1 MSSAD
6 GEKTTDRITGY
17 HAHVYFDETTEAAA
31 AALRDGIDR
40 RFDTELGRWHRK
52 PVGPHPAW
60 MYQVAF
66 APAQFAALVP
76 YLALN
81 RSGLSVLIHPNTGDA
96 LADHLDHALWL
107 GEPLTLDP
115 EPLKRT

>member
-1 MSSAD
+1 MNSAD
-6 GEKTTDRITGY
+6 GEKTTDTITGY
-17 HAHVYFDETTEAAA
+17 HAHVYFDAASEAQAA
-31 AALRDGIDR
+31 VLRDAIGAH
-40 RFDTELGRWHRK
+40 FDVELGRWHHK

-66 APAQFAALVP
+66 APAQFAELVP

-81 RSGLSVLIHPNTGDA
+81 RAGLSVLVHPMTGDA

-115 EPLKRT
+115 EPLKRG

>member
-1 MSSAD
+1 MIAAD
-6 GEKTTDRITGY
+6 GEKTTDMITGY
-17 HAHVYFDETTEAAA
+17 HAHVYFDAASEPAAA
-31 AALRDGIDR
+31 TLRDAIDR
-40 RFDTELGRWHRK
+40 KFDTELGRWHRK

-66 APAQFAALVP
+66 APAQFAELVP

-81 RSGLSVLIHPNTGDA
+81 RSGLSVLVHPMTGDA

-115 EPLKRT
+115 EPLKRA